1 MSSVQAQRGT
11 SGGPGES
18 GSGSRGLK
26 IAAGFLVGLIVLL
39 LGLYLADVAFNRG
52 NVPRGT
58 AVGGVG
64 VGGMAPAE
72 AVDKLSAELGGV
84 NDDPVTVAAG
94 EKTTE
99 FVPASAG
106 LGPDW
111 QATIDAAGT
120 ESLNPVT
127 RLMGLFRTT
136 EVDIVST
143 ADEAALAPT
152 VERVAKD
159 LTVEPVDGTVAIKD
173 GKADVK
179 DPQTG
184 QNIPADELKRA
195 MTSNWLNPDGVEV
208 EPDITDPA
216 IDEKLVKDTV
226 DGPVARALDGPLTLK
241 GRDDTDAVID
251 SDRIGEVVTFRN
263 DPGQRRIV
271 PEVDSE
277 AAQGILAEQLK
288 DTVKEGKNAT
298 ISASGEVTPSVD
310 GIEIRWDETMKGFG
324 DRVLGDESRTWD
336 ADYRDTPATFTTEQ
350 AESATFND
358 VVGEFTTGGYSSAS
372 GTNISIVAHTVDG
385 AVVSP
390 GETFSLNGYTG
401 PRGTAQGYV
410 SSGIIIDGRAGNA
423 VGGGISQFA
432 TTLYNASYF
441 AGMTDVDHTPHS
453 YYISRYPAGR
463 EATVYEGAI
472 DLAFKNDTPHPVKIE
487 TSFGGGEITV
497 RFKGVKD
504 REVESVNGGRWAYTS
519 PSPKSVSGG
528 ECIPSGGAQGFT
540 TSDTRIVRNLSGNEI
555 SRETQTTVYNPQPIV
570 QCG

>member
-1 MSSVQAQRGT
+1 MQAQRGT
-11 SGGPGES
+11 
-18 GSGSRGLK
+18 GSGRGVK
-26 IAAGFLVGLIVLL
+26 VAAGFFVGLVVLL
-39 LGLYLADVAFNRG
+39 LGLYLADLAFNRG

-58 AVGGVG
+58 AVGGVE
-64 VGGMAPAE
+64 VGGMAPAA
-72 AVDKLSAELGGV
+72 AVDKLSLELGDV
-84 NDDPVTVAAG
+84 NDDPVTVTAG
-94 EKTTE
+94 DEKTE

-120 ESLNPVT
+120 ESPNPIS
-127 RLMGLFRTT
+127 RLMGLFRTR

-152 VERVAKD
+152 VERVATD
-159 LTVEPVDGTVAIKD
+159 LTVEPTDGEVAIKD
-173 GKADVK
+173 GKTDVK
-179 DPQTG
+179 DPKPG
-184 QNIPADELKRA
+184 QDVPADELKRA
-195 MTSNWLNPDGVEV
+195 MTSNWLNPDGVSVDPTVTE
-208 EPDITDPA
+208 PA
-216 IDEKLVKDTV
+216 INEKLVKDAI
-226 DGPVARALDGPLTLK
+226 DGPAARALGGPLTLK

-251 SDRIGEVVTFRN
+251 SEHIGDIVTFRN
-263 DPGQRRIV
+263 DPEQHRIV
-271 PEVDSE
+271 PEVNAE
-277 AAQGILAEQLK
+277 AAQGIFAEQLK

-310 GIEIRWDETMKGFG
+310 GIEIRWDDTMKNFG
-324 DRVLGDESRTWD
+324 ERVLGDESRTWD
-336 ADYRDTPATFTTEQ
+336 ATYRDTPATFTTEQ
-350 AESATFND
+350 ANKATFDD
-358 VVGEFTTGGYSSAS
+358 VVGEFTTAGYSSAS
-372 GTNISIVAHTVDG
+372 GTNISIVADTVNG

-487 TSFGGGEITV
+487 TVFGGGEITV
-497 RFKGVKD
+497 RLKGVKD

-519 PSPKSVSGG
+519 PSPKTVSGG

-540 TSDTRIVRNLSGNEI
+540 TSDTRIIRDLSGNEL

>member
-1 MSSVQAQRGT
+1 MKV
-11 SGGPGES
+11 
-18 GSGSRGLK
+18 
-26 IAAGFLVGLIVLL
+26 AAGFLIGLIVIL
-39 LGLYLADVAFNRG
+39 LGLYLADIAFNRG

-58 AVGGVG
+58 AVGGVE
-64 VGGMAPAE
+64 VGGMAPAA
-72 AVDKLSAELGGV
+72 AVEKLGSELGDV
-84 NDDPVTVAAG
+84 NDKPVTVTAAE
-94 EKTTE
+94 EKTE

-111 QATIDAAGT
+111 QATVDAAGT
-120 ESLNPVT
+120 ESFNPVT
-127 RLMGLFRTT
+127 RLLGLFRTN

-143 ADEAALAPT
+143 SDDSALAPT

-159 LTVEPVDGTVAIKD
+159 LTVEPADGAVAIEGGEPK
-173 GKADVK
+173 VT
-179 DPQTG
+179 DPKLG
-184 QNIPADELKRA
+184 QDIDTDELKRA
-195 MTSNWLNPDGVEV
+195 MSANWLNPAGVEI
-208 EPDITDPA
+208 EPEVTEPA
-216 IDEKLVKDTV
+216 IGEDLVKETV

-241 GRDDTDAVID
+241 GQKETDAVID
-251 SDRIGEVVTFRN
+251 GEKMGEVVTFRN
-263 DPGQRRIV
+263 DPKQRRIV
-271 PEVDSE
+271 PEVNTE
-277 AAQGILAEQLK
+277 AAQGIFAEQLK

-298 ISASGEVTPSVD
+298 ISASGEVSPSVD
-310 GIEIRWDETMKGFG
+310 GNEIRWEETMRGFG
-324 DRVLGDESRTWD
+324 DRVLGDQPRTWE
-336 ADYRDTPATFTTEQ
+336 AQYKEVPATFTTEQ
-350 AESATFND
+350 AKNATFD
-358 VVGEFTTGGYSSAS
+358 DIVGEFTTGGYSSAS
-372 GTNISIVAHTVDG
+372 GTNISIVADTVNG

-497 RFKGVKD
+497 RLKGVKD
-504 REVESVNGGRWAYTS
+504 REVESINGGRWAYTS
-519 PSPKSVSGG
+519 PSPKTVSGG

-540 TSDTRIVRNLSGNEI
+540 TSDTRIVRDLSGKEI

-570 QCG
+570 QCLSLIHI

>member
-1 MSSVQAQRGT
+1 MQAQRGT

-58 AVGGVG
+58 AVGGVE

-72 AVDKLSAELGGV
+72 AVDKLGAELGGV
-84 NDDPVTVAAG
+84 NDEPVTVAAG

-179 DPQTG
+179 DPQPG

-310 GIEIRWDETMKGFG
+310 GIEIRWDETMKSFG

-487 TSFGGGEITV
+487 TSFGGGEVTV

-540 TSDTRIVRNLSGNEI
+540 TSDTRIVRDLSGNEI

>member
-1 MSSVQAQRGT
+1 MKV
-11 SGGPGES
+11 
-18 GSGSRGLK
+18 
-26 IAAGFLVGLIVLL
+26 AAGFFVGLVVLL
-39 LGLYLADVAFNRG
+39 LGLYLADLAFNRG

-58 AVGGVG
+58 AVGGVE
-64 VGGMAPAE
+64 VGGMAPAA
-72 AVDKLSAELGGV
+72 AVDKLSLELGDV
-84 NDDPVTVAAG
+84 NNDPVTVTAG
-94 EKTTE
+94 DEKTE

-120 ESLNPVT
+120 ESPNPIS
-127 RLMGLFRTT
+127 RLMGLFRTR

-152 VERVAKD
+152 VERVATD
-159 LTVEPVDGTVAIKD
+159 LTVEPADGEVAIKD

-179 DPQTG
+179 DPKPG
-184 QNIPADELKRA
+184 QDVPADELKRA
-195 MTSNWLNPDGVEV
+195 MTSNWLNPDGVSVDPTVTE
-208 EPDITDPA
+208 PA
-216 IDEKLVKDTV
+216 INEKLVKDAV
-226 DGPVARALDGPLTLK
+226 DGPAARALDGPLTLK

-251 SDRIGEVVTFRN
+251 SERIGDIVTFRN
-263 DPGQRRIV
+263 DPEQHRIV
-271 PEVDSE
+271 PEVNAE
-277 AAQGILAEQLK
+277 AAQGIFAEQLK

-310 GIEIRWDETMKGFG
+310 GIEIRWDDTMKDFG
-324 DRVLGDESRTWD
+324 ERVLGDESRTWD
-336 ADYRDTPATFTTEQ
+336 ATYRDTPATFTTEQ
-350 AESATFND
+350 ANKATFDD

-372 GTNISIVAHTVDG
+372 GTNISIVADTVNG

-487 TSFGGGEITV
+487 TAFGGGEITV
-497 RFKGVKD
+497 RLKGVKD

-519 PSPKSVSGG
+519 PSPKTVSGG

-540 TSDTRIVRNLSGNEI
+540 TSDTRIIRDLSGNEL

>member
-1 MSSVQAQRGT
+1 MQSQRGT
-11 SGGPGES
+11 
-18 GSGSRGLK
+18 GSGRGVK
-26 IAAGFLVGLIVLL
+26 VAAGFFVGLVVLL
-39 LGLYLADVAFNRG
+39 LGLYLADLAFNRG

-58 AVGGVG
+58 AVGGVE
-64 VGGMAPAE
+64 VGGMAPAA
-72 AVDKLSAELGGV
+72 AVDKLSLELGDV
-84 NDDPVTVAAG
+84 NDDPVTVTAG
-94 EKTTE
+94 DEKTE

-120 ESLNPVT
+120 ESPNPIS
-127 RLMGLFRTT
+127 RLMGLFRTR

-152 VERVAKD
+152 VERVATD
-159 LTVEPVDGTVAIKD
+159 LTVEPADGEVAIKD
-173 GKADVK
+173 GKTDVK
-179 DPQTG
+179 DPKPG
-184 QNIPADELKRA
+184 QDVPADELKRA
-195 MTSNWLNPDGVEV
+195 MTSNWLNPDGVSVDPTVTE
-208 EPDITDPA
+208 PA
-216 IDEKLVKDTV
+216 INEKLVKDTV
-226 DGPVARALDGPLTLK
+226 DGPAARALDGPLTLK

-251 SDRIGEVVTFRN
+251 SERIGDIVTFRN
-263 DPGQRRIV
+263 DPEQHRIV
-271 PEVDSE
+271 PEVNAE
-277 AAQGILAEQLK
+277 AAQGIFAEQLK

-310 GIEIRWDETMKGFG
+310 GIEIRWDDTMKDFG
-324 DRVLGDESRTWD
+324 ERVLGDESRTWD
-336 ADYRDTPATFTTEQ
+336 ATYRDTPATFTTEQ
-350 AESATFND
+350 ANKATFDD

-372 GTNISIVAHTVDG
+372 GTNISIVADTVNG

-487 TSFGGGEITV
+487 TVFGGGEITV
-497 RFKGVKD
+497 RLKGVKD

-519 PSPKSVSGG
+519 PSPKTVSGG

-540 TSDTRIVRNLSGNEI
+540 TSDTRIIRDLSGNEL
-555 SRETQTTVYNPQPIV
+555 SRETHTTVYNPQPIV

>member
-1 MSSVQAQRGT
+1 MPVSSVQAQRGT
-11 SGGPGES
+11 
-18 GSGSRGLK
+18 GSGRGVK
-26 IAAGFLVGLIVLL
+26 VAAGFFVGLVVLL
-39 LGLYLADVAFNRG
+39 LGLYLADLAFNRG

-58 AVGGVG
+58 AVGGVE
-64 VGGMAPAE
+64 VGGMAPA
-72 AVDKLSAELGGV
+72 AAADKLSLELGDV
-84 NDDPVTVAAG
+84 NDDPVTVTAG
-94 EKTTE
+94 DEKTE

-120 ESLNPVT
+120 ESPNPIS
-127 RLMGLFRTT
+127 RLMGLFRTR

-152 VERVAKD
+152 VERVATD
-159 LTVEPVDGTVAIKD
+159 LTVEPADGEVAIKD
-173 GKADVK
+173 GKTDVK
-179 DPQTG
+179 DPKPG
-184 QNIPADELKRA
+184 QDIPADELKRA
-195 MTSNWLNPDGVEV
+195 MTSNWLNPDGVSVAPTVTE
-208 EPDITDPA
+208 PA
-216 IDEKLVKDTV
+216 INEKLVKDAV
-226 DGPVARALDGPLTLK
+226 DGPAARALDGPLTLK

-251 SDRIGEVVTFRN
+251 SERIGDIVTFRN
-263 DPGQRRIV
+263 DPEQHRIV
-271 PEVDSE
+271 PEVNAE
-277 AAQGILAEQLK
+277 AAQGIFAEQLK

-310 GIEIRWDETMKGFG
+310 GIEIRWDDTMKDFG
-324 DRVLGDESRTWD
+324 ERVLGDESRTWD
-336 ADYRDTPATFTTEQ
+336 ATYRDTPATFTTEQ
-350 AESATFND
+350 ANKATFDD

-372 GTNISIVAHTVDG
+372 GTNISIVADTVNG

-487 TSFGGGEITV
+487 TAFGGGEITV
-497 RFKGVKD
+497 RLKGVKD

-519 PSPKSVSGG
+519 PSPKTVSGG

-540 TSDTRIVRNLSGNEI
+540 TSDTRIIRDLSGNEL